1 MASTLEHQ
9 DAQEVIGRM
18 LLLDSIQQAGAKI
31 GAYRNVAWL
40 VAAIVVLGGVLL
52 RFGARLGP
60 VVVASCAGAMV
71 SLVCLAVALVLYRRA
86 IAPPYR
92 WVSAEYV
99 YKFDADDLRR
109 QTQVIKIRIKANRD
123 NVTEFHNSYYWTGDG
138 SSDIRVV
145 GANGH
150 KVCQT
155 EAKDSGR
162 RNYYV
167 HLGRPLSRNEETVIH
182 LEQTLFDANM
192 RFQPILA
199 KKVSEPV
206 DKLTLRV
213 VFPRSAQPTTIT
225 KARQCRQTGQGQ
237 DHWRSVRTDE
247 VEWNHDE
254 RSAEVTYC
262 PPSPR
267 TGHRYELD
275 WEPWEIYQKT
285 GQAP

>member
-1 MASTLEHQ
+1 MLVL
-9 DAQEVIGRM
+9 DAVQRT
-18 LLLDSIQQAGAKI
+18 GARI

-40 VAAIVVLGGVLL
+40 VATIAVLGGVLL

-60 VVVASCAGAMV
+60 VVAASFAAGMM
-71 SLVCLAVALVLYRRA
+71 SLVFLAVALVLYRRS

-99 YKFDADDLRR
+99 YKFDVDDLRR
-109 QTQVIKIRIKANRD
+109 HTQVIKIRIKANRD
-123 NVTEFHNSYYWTGDG
+123 NVTEFHNSYYWTGEG
-138 SSDIRVV
+138 TSDIRVV
-145 GANGH
+145 GTNGH

-182 LEQTLFDANM
+182 LEQALFDENM
-192 RFQPILA
+192 RFVPILA

-225 KARQCRQTGQGQ
+225 KARQCRQAGQGK
-237 DHWRSVRTDE
+237 DHWRSVKTDE
-247 VEWNHDE
+247 AEWNRDE
-254 RSAEVTYC
+254 RSAEVTYS

-275 WEPWEIYQKT
+275 WEPWEIYQRA
-285 GQAP
+285 GRAP